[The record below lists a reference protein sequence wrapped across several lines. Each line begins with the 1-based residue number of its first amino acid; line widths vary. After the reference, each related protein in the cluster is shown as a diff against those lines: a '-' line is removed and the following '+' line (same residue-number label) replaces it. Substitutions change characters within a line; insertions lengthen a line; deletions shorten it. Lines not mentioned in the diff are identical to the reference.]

1 MHAGVESTMRITFKL
16 FATLGDYLPAG
27 AKFNQVELDVE
38 PDTSVQSLVERFGLP
53 PRLVHLVLVNGHY
66 IKPEERPTHRLKA
79 GDVLAIWPP
88 IAGG

>member
-1 MHAGVESTMRITFKL
+1 MRFTLKL

-27 AKFNQVELDVE
+27 ARHNQIDLDV
-38 PDTSVQSLVERFGLP
+38 DDGATVQAVIDGLQLP
-53 PRLVHLVLVNGHY
+53 PKLVHLVLVNGVY
-66 IKPEERPTHRLKA
+66 IPPAQRAGRTLQA